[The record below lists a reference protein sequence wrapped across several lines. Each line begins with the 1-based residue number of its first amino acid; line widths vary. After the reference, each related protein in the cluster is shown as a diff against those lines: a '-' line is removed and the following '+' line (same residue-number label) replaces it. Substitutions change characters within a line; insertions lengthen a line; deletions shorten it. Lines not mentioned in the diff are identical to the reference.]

1 MRSGKE
7 TRKAG
12 RVNRRMGRLPGAAML
27 SVSVVGALVLTTAA
41 CDSTQKAADR
51 GELCVKVMKLAL
63 FNPFPSD
70 AEKAER
76 DVKKRADELDR
87 LGDDATDD
95 TLRKVIESTADSL
108 REARPKDHG
117 PRTVVGYLKEQNER
131 LTDLRKTC
139 LDYKDF

>member
-1 MRSGKE
+1 MRSAKE
-7 TRKAG
+7 KGYAK
-12 RVNRRMGRLPGAAML
+12 RRIGRLPGAAML

-51 GELCVKVMKLAL
+51 GELCVKIVKLAL

-76 DVKKRADELDR
+76 DVRKRADELDR

-131 LTDLRKTC
+131 LSGLRKTC

>member
-1 MRSGKE
+1 MRSAKE
-7 TRKAG
+7 KGHA
-12 RVNRRMGRLPGAAML
+12 NRRISRLPGAAML
-27 SVSVVGALVLTTAA
+27 SVSVVGAMVLTTVA

-51 GELCVKVMKLAL
+51 GELCAKVVKLAL

-76 DVKKRADELDR
+76 DVRKRADELDR
-87 LGDDATDD
+87 LSDDATDD
-95 TLRKVIESTADSL
+95 TLRKAIETTADSL

-117 PRTVVGYLKEQNER
+117 PRTVVGYLKDQNDR